1 MAGRGDLQLA
11 DRLMTPGV
19 RRASPRSGGAHLAP
33 MTYLRTMIVERTDEQ
48 VVRDVLAGD
57 RDAFRL
63 LVRRY
68 GDVLFGH
75 AVRMTGSHDEAADL
89 VQRALV
95 TGYRKL
101 GACKHPDRVGAW
113 LFRILAN
120 LCKDHVRSPRR
131 SDVSLSRLPDVLPGD
146 DDPSAAAADAEIR
159 GRVWGA
165 LDELTPE
172 QREAFVLKHV
182 EGRSY
187 EEIAAVM
194 DLSVASLKMRVHR
207 AREALRGLLEE
218 YA

>member
-1 MAGRGDLQLA
+1 MSAR
-11 DRLMTPGV
+11 
-19 RRASPRSGGAHLAP
+19 
-33 MTYLRTMIVERTDEQ
+33 VERTDAQ

-57 RDAFRL
+57 GDAYRL

-68 GDVLFGH
+68 GDALYGH
-75 AVRMTGSHDEAADL
+75 ALRMSGSPDEAADL

-95 TGYRKL
+95 KGFKRL
-101 GACKHPDRVGAW
+101 RSCREPERVGAW

-131 SDVSLSRLPDVLPGD
+131 SDVSMSVVVGVLAGGS
-146 DDPSAAAADAEIR
+146 DPETDAEGAEVR
-159 GRVWGA
+159 ARVWDA
-165 LDELTPE
+165 LDALTPE

-218 YA
+218 FA

>member
-1 MAGRGDLQLA
+1 MA
-11 DRLMTPGV
+11 P
-19 RRASPRSGGAHLAP
+19 
-33 MTYLRTMIVERTDEQ
+33 VERTDAQ

-57 RDAFRL
+57 RDSYRL

-68 GDVLFGH
+68 GDVLHGH
-75 AVRMTGSHDEAADL
+75 ALRMAGSPDEAAEL

-95 TGYRKL
+95 QGFKKL
-101 GACKHPDRVGAW
+101 HTCREPERAGAW

-131 SDVSLSRLPDVLPGD
+131 RDVPLAVVASALPSDA
-146 DDPSAAAADAEIR
+146 DPASDAADAEIR
-159 GRVWGA
+159 ARVWSA
-165 LDELTPE
+165 LDALTPE

>member
-1 MAGRGDLQLA
+1 M
-11 DRLMTPGV
+11 P
-19 RRASPRSGGAHLAP
+19 AP
-33 MTYLRTMIVERTDEQ
+33 VERTDAQ

-57 RDAFRL
+57 RDSYRL

-68 GDVLFGH
+68 GDTLYGH
-75 AVRMTGSHDEAADL
+75 ALRMTGNHDEAADL
-89 VQRALV
+89 VQRAFV
-95 TGYRKL
+95 KGFKKL
-101 GACKHPDRVGAW
+101 GSCREPDRVGAW
-113 LFRILAN
+113 LFRIVAN

-131 SDVSLSRLPDVLPGD
+131 GDLPLGRLAGVLPGD
-146 DDPSAAAADAEIR
+146 QDPERDAAGAEIR
-159 GRVWGA
+159 SRVWVA
-165 LDELTPE
+165 LDALTPE

>member
-1 MAGRGDLQLA
+1 MA
-11 DRLMTPGV
+11 P
-19 RRASPRSGGAHLAP
+19 P
-33 MTYLRTMIVERTDEQ
+33 VERTDAQ

-57 RDAFRL
+57 RDAYRL

-68 GDVLFGH
+68 GDVLH
-75 AVRMTGSHDEAADL
+75 AHALCMASSSDEAADL
-89 VQRALV
+89 VQRAFV
-95 TGYRKL
+95 QGFKKL
-101 GACKHPDRVGAW
+101 HTCREPDRVGAW

-131 SDVSLSRLPDVLPGD
+131 RDVSLATLAGALPSRE
-146 DDPSAAAADAEIR
+146 DPESDAADAEIR
-159 GRVWGA
+159 CLVWSA
-165 LDELTPE
+165 LDALTPE

>member
-1 MAGRGDLQLA
+1 M
-11 DRLMTPGV
+11 V
-19 RRASPRSGGAHLAP
+19 SP
-33 MTYLRTMIVERTDEQ
+33 VERTDAQ
-48 VVRDVLAGD
+48 VVRDVLSGD
-57 RDAFRL
+57 HDAYRL

-68 GDVLFGH
+68 GDVLYGH
-75 AVRMTGSHDEAADL
+75 ALRMAASHDDAADL

-95 TGYRKL
+95 QGFQKL
-101 GACKHPDRVGAW
+101 RTCRDTDRVGAW

-120 LCKDHVRSPRR
+120 LCKDHIRSPRR
-131 SDVSLSRLPDVLPGD
+131 SDISLTALAGMLRGRS
-146 DDPSAAAADAEIR
+146 DPASDAEGAEVR
-159 GRVWGA
+159 SRVWGA
-165 LDELTPE
+165 LDALTPE

-207 AREALRGLLEE
+207 ARQALRGLLEE

>member
-1 MAGRGDLQLA
+1 M
-11 DRLMTPGV
+11 
-19 RRASPRSGGAHLAP
+19 SE
-33 MTYLRTMIVERTDEQ
+33 VERTDEQ

-68 GDVLFGH
+68 GDTLYGH
-75 AVRMTGSHDEAADL
+75 ALRMTGSPDDAADL
-89 VQRALV
+89 VQQSLV
-95 TGYRKL
+95 QGYRKL
-101 GACKHPDRVGAW
+101 RRCREPDRVGAW

-120 LCKDHVRSPRR
+120 LCKDHVRSRR
-131 SDVSLSRLPDVLPGD
+131 KDVPLSVVAGALSGGPNPEK
-146 DDPSAAAADAEIR
+146 DAEGEEIR
-159 GRVWGA
+159 RHIWGA
-165 LDELTPE
+165 LDALTPE
-172 QREAFVLKHV
+172 QKEAFVLKHV
-182 EGRSY
+182 EGRTY

>member
-1 MAGRGDLQLA
+1 
-11 DRLMTPGV
+11 MTP
-19 RRASPRSGGAHLAP
+19 P
-33 MTYLRTMIVERTDEQ
+33 VERTDAQ

-57 RDAFRL
+57 RDAYRL

-68 GDVLFGH
+68 GEVLHGH
-75 AVRMTGSHDEAADL
+75 ALRMTGSGDDAADL
-89 VQRALV
+89 VQKALV
-95 TGYRKL
+95 KGYKKL
-101 GACKHPDRVGAW
+101 SSCREPERVGAW

-120 LCKDHVRSPRR
+120 LCKDYARSPRR
-131 SDVSLSRLPDVLPGD
+131 ADISVTTLAGALVGRANPASDAEG
-146 DDPSAAAADAEIR
+146 AEIR
-159 GRVWGA
+159 AKVWGA
-165 LDELTPE
+165 LDALTPE

-207 AREALRGLLEE
+207 AREALKGLLEE

>member
-1 MAGRGDLQLA
+1 
-11 DRLMTPGV
+11 MTP
-19 RRASPRSGGAHLAP
+19 P
-33 MTYLRTMIVERTDEQ
+33 VERTDAQ
-48 VVRDVLAGD
+48 VVRDVLSGD
-57 RDAFRL
+57 RDAYRL

-68 GDVLFGH
+68 GEVLHGH
-75 AVRMTGSHDEAADL
+75 ALRMTGSPDEAADL
-89 VQRALV
+89 VQKAFV
-95 TGYRKL
+95 KGFKKL
-101 GACKHPDRVGAW
+101 GSCREPERVGAW

-120 LCKDHVRSPRR
+120 MCKDHVRSPRR
-131 SDVSLSRLPDVLPGD
+131 GDVSVTVVAGALKSGSDPSSDVEG
-146 DDPSAAAADAEIR
+146 AEIR
-159 GRVWGA
+159 SRVWGA
-165 LDELTPE
+165 LDALTPE

>member
-1 MAGRGDLQLA
+1 MNR
-11 DRLMTPGV
+11 
-19 RRASPRSGGAHLAP
+19 
-33 MTYLRTMIVERTDEQ
+33 VERTDEQ

-68 GDVLFGH
+68 GDTLHGH
-75 AVRMTGSHDEAADL
+75 ALRMTGSPDEAADL

-95 TGYRKL
+95 KGYRKL
-101 GACKHPDRVGAW
+101 GSCREPARIGAW

-120 LCKDHVRSPRR
+120 MCKDHVKGRHQR
-131 SDVSLSRLPDVLPGD
+131 DVSLARVEAALPATA
-146 DDPSAAAADAEIR
+146 DPEADLDGAEVRDRI
-159 GRVWGA
+159 WGA
-165 LDELTPE
+165 LDALTPE
-172 QREAFVLKHV
+172 QKEAFVLKHV

-207 AREALRGLLEE
+207 AREALKGLLEE